1 LGYQVSRL
9 GVQRLFFL
17 EYYNMSQHEMVSY
30 EGIEQ
35 LSLDAFVRPSYLN
48 YAMYVIMDRALPFIG
63 DGFKPVQRRIVY
75 AMSELGLRATTK
87 HKKSA
92 RTVGDVLGKY
102 HPHGDAACYEA
113 MVLMAQDFSY
123 RYPLIDGQG
132 NWGSNAAPKEF
143 AAMRYTEARMS
154 AYADSFLG
162 ELSMGTVDWAP
173 NFDGTLSEPRTLPA
187 RLPNVILN
195 GATGIA
201 VGMATDIPPHNLNE
215 IIDACLLL
223 IDNPKSTLEDIC
235 QIIQGPDF
243 PAGAEIIT
251 SKEEI
256 INIYRSG
263 QGIIRMRATYEYENG
278 DIIISSLPYQVSPA
292 KVIEQ
297 VALQMR
303 EKKLSM
309 IADIRDLSDQDEPTR
324 LMIMPR
330 SNRVDKDALISHLFA
345 TTDLEKSI
353 KVNMTVIGLNRKPQT
368 LGLLEI
374 LKQWLKF
381 RRQTVIRRLEFRLN
395 KIKERLHILNGLLVA
410 YFNLDEVIR
419 IIRENDEPK
428 PILIQKF
435 SLSDIQAEA
444 VLQIRLRQLAKLE
457 EIKIKTE
464 KQDLEKERDWIEK
477 TLASNQRLKTLLK
490 SELKEDAQKYGDE
503 RRTLIIERREAHAIK
518 EVELTAVEPVTVV
531 LSAGGW
537 VRAARGHEVDP
548 IGLTYKA
555 GDEFLSAAR
564 GKTIHPAIFFDTRGR
579 SYSLPAHTLA
589 SARGQ
594 GEPLTGKL
602 TPSNGARFL
611 AVVMGLPD
619 QKVLLA
625 SDAGYG
631 FITDIANMVT
641 KNTKG
646 KAMLTVPRDCEP
658 LPPVYVNN
666 YETDYLAAIT
676 TEGRMLVIPVKAL
689 PELPK
694 GKGNKVIQIPPARL
708 KKRDEYLKLLEV
720 IPQGATMKIHAGKQS
735 VRFTPGNI
743 SDFIGER
750 GRRGKKL
757 PRGYRNADRIEII
770 CQVSDTD

>member
-1 LGYQVSRL
+1 
-9 GVQRLFFL
+9 
-17 EYYNMSQHEMVSY
+17 MPPHEVVSY

-75 AMSELGLRATTK
+75 AMSELGLRVTTK

-92 RTVGDVLGKY
+92 RTIGDVLGKY

-154 AYADSFLG
+154 AYADVFLA

-173 NFDGTLSEPRTLPA
+173 NFDGTLSEPRMLPA

-215 IIDACLLL
+215 IIEACILL
-223 IDNPKSTLEDIC
+223 IENPKSTLEDIC

-243 PAGAEIIT
+243 PTAAEIIT

-263 QGIIRMRATYEYENG
+263 HGIIRMRATYEYENG
-278 DIIISSLPYQVSPA
+278 DIIITALPYQVSPA

-309 IADIRDLSDQDEPTR
+309 IADIRDLSDQEEPTR

-345 TTDLEKSI
+345 TTDLEKSF

-368 LGLLEI
+368 LGLLEM

-395 KIKERLHILNGLLVA
+395 KINERLHILDGLLVA
-410 YFNLDEVIR
+410 YLNLDEVIR

-428 PILIQKF
+428 PILMQKF
-435 SLSDIQAEA
+435 GLTDVQAEA
-444 VLQIRLRQLAKLE
+444 ILQIRLRQLAKLE

-464 KQDLEKERDWIEK
+464 KQDLEKEKDRIEK
-477 TLASNQRLKTLLK
+477 MLASNQRLKTLMK
-490 SELKEDAQKYGDE
+490 TELKEDAQKYGDE
-503 RRTLIIERREAHAIK
+503 RRTLIVERREAQAIK
-518 EVELTAVEPVTVV
+518 AVELTAVEPVTVV

-548 IGLTYKA
+548 ANLNYKA

-579 SYSLPAHTLA
+579 SYSLPSHTLA

-602 TPSNGARFL
+602 APANGARFL
-611 AVVMGLPD
+611 SVVMGLSD

-646 KAMLTVPRDCEP
+646 KAMLTVARDCEP

-694 GKGNKVIQIPPARL
+694 GKGNKIIQIPPARV
-708 KKRDEYLKLLEV
+708 RRREEYLKLLEI
-720 IPQGATMKIHAGKQS
+720 IPEGATMKIHAGKQS

-757 PRGYRNADRIEII
+757 PRGYRKADRIEII
-770 CQVSDTD
+770 HPESNGDSRNNPNPDELSRL

>member
-1 LGYQVSRL
+1 
-9 GVQRLFFL
+9 
-17 EYYNMSQHEMVSY
+17 MSENDLISY

-35 LSLDAFVRPSYLN
+35 LSLDAFVKPSYLN
-48 YAMYVIMDRALPFIG
+48 YAMYVINDRALPFVG

-75 AMSELGLRATTK
+75 AMSELGLRAAAK

-92 RTVGDVLGKY
+92 RTVGDVLGKF

-143 AAMRYTEARMS
+143 AAMRYTEARLS
-154 AYADSFLG
+154 TYAEAFLN
-162 ELSMGTVDWAP
+162 ELSMGTVDWVP
-173 NFDGTLSEPRTLPA
+173 NFDGTLSEPRMLPA

-201 VGMATDIPPHNLNE
+201 VGMATDIPPHNLPE
-215 IIDACLLL
+215 IVDACIHL
-223 IDNPKSTLEDIC
+223 IDNPRASLEEIC

-243 PAGAEIIT
+243 PTGAEIIT

-263 QGIIRMRATYEYENG
+263 QGLIRMRATYEYENG
-278 DIIISSLPYQVSPA
+278 DIIITSLPYQVSPA
-292 KVIEQ
+292 RIIEQ

-309 IADIRDLSDQDEPTR
+309 ISDIRDLSDQEEPTR

-330 SNRVDKDALISHLFA
+330 SNRVDKEALISHLFA
-345 TTDLEKSI
+345 TTDLEKSYKI
-353 KVNMTVIGLNRKPQT
+353 NMTVIGLNRKPQT

-374 LKQWLKF
+374 LGQWLRF

-395 KIKERLHILNGLLVA
+395 KILERLHILDGLLVA
-410 YFNLDEVIR
+410 YLNLDEVIR

-428 PILIQKF
+428 PILMKTF
-435 SLSDIQAEA
+435 NLSDAQAEA
-444 VLQIRLRQLAKLE
+444 ILQIRLRQLAKLE
-457 EIKIKTE
+457 EIKIKKE
-464 KQDLEKERDWIEK
+464 KRELEKEKDWIDK
-477 TLASNQRLKTLLK
+477 TLASKQRLKSLMK
-490 SELKEDAQKYGDE
+490 KELTEDAAKYGDE
-503 RRTLIIERREAHAIK
+503 RRTLIVERKEAQAIR

-531 LSAGGW
+531 LSTGGW
-537 VRAARGHEVDP
+537 VRAARGHEIDP
-548 IGLTYKA
+548 ASLNYKA
-555 GDEFLSAAR
+555 GDEFLSVAR
-564 GKTIHPAIFFDTRGR
+564 GKTIQPAVFLDTRGR
-579 SYSLPAHTLA
+579 SYSLPAHTLP
-589 SARGQ
+589 SARGH
-594 GEPLTGKL
+594 GEPLTGRL
-602 TPSNGARFL
+602 SLSNGAKFL
-611 AVVMGLPD
+611 AVVMGPSD
-619 QKVLLA
+619 RKVLLA

-631 FITDIANMVT
+631 FVAEISNMVT

-646 KAMLTVPRDCEP
+646 KAMLSVAKDSEP
-658 LPPVYVNN
+658 LTPVYVNN
-666 YETDYLAAIT
+666 YATDYLATIT
-676 TEGRMLVIPVKAL
+676 TEGYMLVIPVSAL

-694 GKGNKVIQIPPARL
+694 GKGNKIIQIPPARL
-708 KKRDEYLKLLEV
+708 KKREEYVKLIEV
-720 IPQGATMKIHAGKQS
+720 IPEGASIKIHAGRQS

-743 SDFIGER
+743 SSFIGER

-757 PRGYRNADRIEII
+757 PRGFRKADQIEII
-770 CQVSDTD
+770 PVEEEVAEVATE

>member
-1 LGYQVSRL
+1 
-9 GVQRLFFL
+9 
-17 EYYNMSQHEMVSY
+17 MSQNEVVAY
-30 EGIEQ
+30 DGIEQ

-63 DGFKPVQRRIVY
+63 DGLKPVQRRIVY
-75 AMSELGLRATTK
+75 AMSELGLRVTTK

-132 NWGSNAAPKEF
+132 NWGSNASPKEF

-154 AYADSFLG
+154 AYADVFLG

-173 NFDGTLSEPRTLPA
+173 NFDGTLSEPRMLPA

-215 IIDACLLL
+215 IIEACILL

-235 QIIQGPDF
+235 QIIQGPDL
-243 PAGAEIIT
+243 PTGAEIIT
-251 SKEEI
+251 SKKEI

-263 QGIIRMRATYEYENG
+263 QGMIRMRATYEYENG

-297 VALQMR
+297 VAQQMR
-303 EKKLSM
+303 DKKLSM
-309 IADIRDLSDQDEPTR
+309 VSDIRDLSDQEEPTR

-345 TTDLEKSI
+345 TTDLEKSF

-374 LKQWLKF
+374 LQQWLKF
-381 RRQTVIRRLEFRLN
+381 RRQTVVRRLEFRLN
-395 KIKERLHILNGLLVA
+395 KIKERLHILDGLLVA
-410 YFNLDEVIR
+410 YLNLDEVIR

-428 PILIQKF
+428 PILMQKF
-435 SLSDIQAEA
+435 SLTEIQAES

-457 EIKIKTE
+457 EIKITTE
-464 KQDLEKERDWIEK
+464 KQELEKEGDWIKK

-490 SELKEDAQKYGDE
+490 TELKEDAQKYGDE
-503 RRTLIIERREAHAIK
+503 RRTLIVERREAQAIK

-537 VRAARGHEVDP
+537 VRAAKGHEVDP
-548 IGLTYKA
+548 SHLNYKA

-611 AVVMGLPD
+611 SVVMGLPD

-631 FITDIANMVT
+631 FITDIANMIT

-646 KAMLTVPRDCEP
+646 KAMLTVPRDSEP
-658 LPPVYVNN
+658 LPPIYLNN
-666 YETDYLAAIT
+666 YESDYLAAIT
-676 TEGRMLVIPVKAL
+676 TAGHMLVIPVKVL
-689 PELPK
+689 PELPR
-694 GKGNKVIQIPPARL
+694 GKGNKIIQIPPARL
-708 KKRDEYLKLLEV
+708 KKREEYVKLLEI
-720 IPQGATMKIHAGKQS
+720 IPEGATIKIHAGRQS

-743 SDFIGER
+743 SDFIGDR

-757 PRGYRNADRIEII
+757 PRGYRNADRVEII
-770 CQVSDTD
+770 PLESDGDS

>member
-1 LGYQVSRL
+1 
-9 GVQRLFFL
+9 
-17 EYYNMSQHEMVSY
+17 MSQNEAISY

-35 LSLDAFVRPSYLN
+35 ISLDAFVRPSYLN
-48 YAMYVIMDRALPFIG
+48 YAMYVIMDRALPFVG

-132 NWGSNAAPKEF
+132 NWGSNASPKEF
-143 AAMRYTEARMS
+143 AAMRYTEARLS
-154 AYADSFLG
+154 AYADVFLG

-173 NFDGTLSEPRTLPA
+173 NFDGTLSEPHMLPA

-215 IIDACLLL
+215 IIQACFHL
-223 IDNPKSTLEDIC
+223 IDNPKATIEDIC
-235 QIIQGPDF
+235 QIIEGPDF
-243 PAGAEIIT
+243 PTGAEIIT
-251 SKEEI
+251 SRKEI

-263 QGIIRMRATYEYENG
+263 QGMIRMRATYEYENG
-278 DIIISSLPYQVSPA
+278 DIIITSLPYQVSPA

-303 EKKLSM
+303 EKKFSM
-309 IADIRDLSDQDEPTR
+309 ISDIRDLSDQEEPTR

-345 TTDLEKSI
+345 TTDLEKSV

-368 LGLLEI
+368 LGLLQI

-395 KIKERLHILNGLLVA
+395 KIKERLHILDGLLVA
-410 YFNLDEVIR
+410 YLNLDEVIR

-428 PILIQKF
+428 PILMQKF
-435 SLSDIQAEA
+435 DLTDVQAEA

-457 EIKIKTE
+457 EIKIKSE
-464 KQDLEKERDWIEK
+464 KQELDKEKDWIEK
-477 TLASNQRLKTLLK
+477 ILASNQRLKMLMKT
-490 SELKEDAQKYGDE
+490 ELKEDAQKYGDE
-503 RRTLIIERREAHAIK
+503 RRTQIVERREAQAIK

-537 VRAARGHEVDP
+537 VRAAKGHEVDP
-548 IGLTYKA
+548 LHLNYKS

-564 GKTIHPAIFFDTRGR
+564 GKTIQPAIFFDTGGR

-611 AVVMGLPD
+611 SVVMGLPD

-646 KAMLTVPRDCEP
+646 KAMLTVPKECEP
-658 LPPVYVNN
+658 LPPVYVANN
-666 YETDYLAAIT
+666 ETDYVAAIT
-676 TEGRMLVIPVKAL
+676 TQGYMLVVPVKAL
-689 PELPK
+689 PELPR
-694 GKGNKVIQIPPARL
+694 GKGNKIIQIPPAKL
-708 KKRDEYLKLLEV
+708 KKREEYLKLLEI
-720 IPQGATMKIHAGKQS
+720 IPEGATIKIHAGKQS

-770 CQVSDTD
+770 CQVSDADS

>member
-1 LGYQVSRL
+1 
-9 GVQRLFFL
+9 
-17 EYYNMSQHEMVSY
+17 MSQNEVVSY

-75 AMSELGLRATTK
+75 AMSELGLRVTTK

-113 MVLMAQDFSY
+113 MVLMAQGFSY

-154 AYADSFLG
+154 AYADVFLG

-173 NFDGTLSEPRTLPA
+173 NFDGTLSEPRMLPA

-215 IIDACLLL
+215 IIEACLHL
-223 IDNPKSTLEDIC
+223 IDTPKSTIEDIC

-243 PAGAEIIT
+243 PTGAEIIT

-256 INIYRSG
+256 LNIYRSG

-278 DIIISSLPYQVSPA
+278 DIIINSLPYQVSPA

-309 IADIRDLSDQDEPTR
+309 ISDIRDVSDQDEPTR

-345 TTDLEKSI
+345 TTDLEKSV

-381 RRQTVIRRLEFRLN
+381 RNQTVIRRLEFRLN
-395 KIKERLHILNGLLVA
+395 KIKERLHILDGLLVA
-410 YFNLDEVIR
+410 YLNLDEVIR

-428 PILIQKF
+428 PMLIKKF
-435 SLSDIQAEA
+435 GLTEVQAEA

-457 EIKIKTE
+457 EIKIKNE
-464 KQDLEKERDWIEK
+464 KHDLEKEKDGIEK
-477 TLASNQRLKTLLK
+477 TLGSNQRLKTLIK
-490 SELKEDAQKYGDE
+490 SELKEDAQKFGDE
-503 RRTLIIERREAHAIK
+503 RRTLIVERREAQAIK

-548 IGLTYKA
+548 IQLNYKA

-579 SYSLPAHTLA
+579 SYSLLAHTLA

-611 AVVMGLPD
+611 SVVMGLPS
-619 QKVLLA
+619 QKMLLA

-631 FITDIANMVT
+631 FVTDIANLVT

-646 KAMLTVPRDCEP
+646 KAMLTVPSSSEP
-658 LPPVYVNN
+658 LPPIYVHN
-666 YETDYLAAIT
+666 YETDSLAAIT
-676 TEGRMLVIPVKAL
+676 TEGHMLVVPVRVL

-694 GKGNKVIQIPPARL
+694 GKGNKIIQIPPARI
-708 KKRDEYLKLLEV
+708 KKREEYLKLLAI
-720 IPQGATMKIHAGKQS
+720 IPEGATMKIHAGKQS

-743 SDFIGER
+743 SDFVGER

-757 PRGYRNADRIEII
+757 PRGYRKVDRVEII
-770 CQVSDTD
+770 RQESDSDS

>member
-1 LGYQVSRL
+1 
-9 GVQRLFFL
+9 
-17 EYYNMSQHEMVSY
+17 MSQHEVVSY

-75 AMSELGLRATTK
+75 AMSELGLRVTTK

-154 AYADSFLG
+154 AYADVFLG

-173 NFDGTLSEPRTLPA
+173 NFDGTLSEPRMLPA

-215 IIDACLLL
+215 IIEACILL

-235 QIIQGPDF
+235 QIIQGPDL
-243 PAGAEIIT
+243 PTGAEIIT
-251 SKEEI
+251 SREEI

-278 DIIISSLPYQVSPA
+278 DIIITSLPYQVSPA

-309 IADIRDLSDQDEPTR
+309 ISDIRDLSDQDEPTR

-345 TTDLEKSI
+345 TTDLEKSF

-395 KIKERLHILNGLLVA
+395 KINERLHILDGLMVA
-410 YFNLDEVIR
+410 YLNLDEVIG

-428 PILIQKF
+428 PILMQKF
-435 SLSDIQAEA
+435 GLTDGQAEA

-457 EIKIKTE
+457 EIKIKNE

-477 TLASNQRLKTLLK
+477 TLASNQRLKTLMK
-490 SELKEDAQKYGDE
+490 TELKEDAQKYGDE
-503 RRTLIIERREAHAIK
+503 RRTLIVQRREAQAIK

-548 IGLTYKA
+548 IHLNYKA

-564 GKTIHPAIFFDTRGR
+564 GKTIHPAIFFDTKGR

-631 FITDIANMVT
+631 FITHSAQGLRAAAARICRRLRNRLFGRNYYGRVFVGYPRQGIAGASQGKRQQDYSNPA
-641 KNTKG
+641 G
-646 KAMLTVPRDCEP
+646 KAE
-658 LPPVYVNN
+658 
-666 YETDYLAAIT
+666 
-676 TEGRMLVIPVKAL
+676 KA
-689 PELPK
+689 
-694 GKGNKVIQIPPARL
+694 
-708 KKRDEYLKLLEV
+708 
-720 IPQGATMKIHAGKQS
+720 
-735 VRFTPGNI
+735 
-743 SDFIGER
+743 
-750 GRRGKKL
+750 
-757 PRGYRNADRIEII
+757 
-770 CQVSDTD
+770 

>member
-1 LGYQVSRL
+1 
-9 GVQRLFFL
+9 
-17 EYYNMSQHEMVSY
+17 MSQNEAISY

-35 LSLDAFVRPSYLN
+35 ISLDAFVRPSYLN

-132 NWGSNAAPKEF
+132 NWGSNASPKEF
-143 AAMRYTEARMS
+143 AAMRYTEARLS
-154 AYADSFLG
+154 AYADVFLG

-173 NFDGTLSEPRTLPA
+173 NFDGTLSEPRMLPA

-215 IIDACLLL
+215 IIQACIHL
-223 IDNPKSTLEDIC
+223 IDNPKATIEDVC

-243 PAGAEIIT
+243 PTGGEIIT
-251 SKEEI
+251 SRQEI

-263 QGIIRMRATYEYENG
+263 QGMIRMRATYEYENG
-278 DIIISSLPYQVSPA
+278 DIVITALPYQVSPA

-303 EKKLSM
+303 EKKFSM
-309 IADIRDLSDQDEPTR
+309 ISDIRDLSDQEEPTR
-324 LMIMPR
+324 LVIVPR

-345 TTDLEKSI
+345 TTELEKSY

-368 LGLLEI
+368 LGLLQI

-395 KIKERLHILNGLLVA
+395 KIIERLHLLDGLLVA
-410 YFNLDEVIR
+410 YLNLDEVIR
-419 IIRENDEPK
+419 IIRETDKPK
-428 PILIQKF
+428 PVLMQKF
-435 SLSDIQAEA
+435 GLTDVQAEA

-477 TLASNQRLKTLLK
+477 TLGSNQRLKTLIK
-490 SELKEDAQKYGDE
+490 TELKDDAQKYGDE
-503 RRTLIIERREAHAIK
+503 RKTLIIERREAQAIK

-531 LSAGGW
+531 LSSGGW
-537 VRAARGHEVDP
+537 VRSAKGHEVDP
-548 IGLTYKA
+548 IHLNYKS

-564 GKTIHPAIFFDTRGR
+564 GKTIQPAIFFDTGGR

-589 SARGQ
+589 SARGH

-611 AVVMGLPD
+611 SVVMGLPD

-631 FITDIANMVT
+631 FITDISNMVT

-646 KAMLTVPRDCEP
+646 KAMLTVPKECQP
-658 LPPVYVNN
+658 LPPIYVGN
-666 YETDYLAAIT
+666 YETDFLAAIT
-676 TEGRMLVIPVKAL
+676 TQGHMLVIPVKAL
-689 PELPK
+689 PELAR
-694 GKGNKVIQIPPARL
+694 GKGNKIIQIPPARL
-708 KKRDEYLKLLEV
+708 KKREEYLKLLEI
-720 IPQGATMKIHAGKQS
+720 IPEGTTIKIHAGKQS

-743 SDFIGER
+743 SNFIGER

-770 CQVSDTD
+770 QPDNNDDS